1 MRFGCWL
8 SSVTISPARAGVMSG
23 VGVSNTDDRKIAVV
37 RQQLLHLRDGLGMQ
51 VSCKVAVLCRIPVVS
66 RKIMTGSLVG
76 RATRRSPILI
86 LRIVEAELHALLA
99 ALLGQFADRIALK
112 GWG

>member
-1 MRFGCWL
+1 
-8 SSVTISPARAGVMSG
+8 
-23 VGVSNTDDRKIAVV
+23 
-37 RQQLLHLRDGLGMQ
+37 MQ

-99 ALLGQFADRIALK
+99 ALFGQFADRIPMK
-112 GWG
+112 GCGCDDIKRIGLGIEHGKAVMMLGGDDDVFHAGRLGEGNNVMGIESS